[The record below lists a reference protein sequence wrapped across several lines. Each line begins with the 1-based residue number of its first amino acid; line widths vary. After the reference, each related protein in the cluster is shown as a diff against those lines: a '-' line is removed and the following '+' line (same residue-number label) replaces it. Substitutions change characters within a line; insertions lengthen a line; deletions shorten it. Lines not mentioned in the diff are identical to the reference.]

1 LVISI
6 TPWSGTMHSRD
17 TASSIR
23 IRSGRSHAAQDR
35 ASTGSRGYTLIEL
48 LVVVVIIGLLAAIGI
63 PNLLNA
69 LERSRQK
76 RTMADMRAICEA
88 IEMYHHDQSQF
99 PRYEDVTA
107 ESLAR
112 ALKLYVQRYNHK
124 DGWNR
129 PFWYDSDGD
138 HYTLVS
144 YGSDG
149 VADPV
154 LEPGPSER
162 FSDDIVFSDGAFVR
176 WPEGRQ
182 R

>member
-1 LVISI
+1 MSSHDATSSI
-6 TPWSGTMHSRD
+6 TIGFGRSRD
-17 TASSIR
+17 AD
-23 IRSGRSHAAQDR
+23 DR
-35 ASTGSRGYTLIEL
+35 ATKGCRGYTLIEL

-69 LERSRQK
+69 LDRSRQK

-88 IEMYHHDQSQF
+88 IEMYQHDQSHF
-99 PRYEDVTA
+99 PRYSDVTA
-107 ESLAR
+107 ENLTS
-112 ALKLYVQRYNHK
+112 ALRLYVQRYNHK

-129 PFWYDSDGD
+129 PFWYDSDGE
-138 HYTLVS
+138 HYTVMS
-144 YGSDG
+144 HGSDG